1 MTDARALPPPAD
13 ASRLA
18 AFRRWWGDH
27 ALMQALGL
35 AAGLLVVAVLAAN
48 VVGSMRRYGM
58 SPSFDYL
65 SQPANFDI
73 SESLIVYRAGDPY
86 ARAILVG
93 LLNTLKLAVAGCAL
107 ATVLGVTL
115 GLLRAAGNALLA
127 GIVSAYVEAV
137 RNTPLVLQ
145 LFFWIALTHALPPV
159 RQAIEPFPSAYL
171 SVRGV
176 YLPWISVESGSL
188 WPIVAFLAVVA
199 FGVHYVHRRLGRPLA
214 RREWIAVA
222 SAAIAAPILWAR
234 ASGLNLAVELPAL
247 KGFNIVGGISLT
259 PEFAAMLVGLT
270 VYYAASIAEIVRSGL
285 QSVTHGQWEAGRA
298 LGLHRT
304 RVLQLV
310 VLPQAMRVITP
321 LMTST
326 YLDLT
331 KDTTL
336 GVLIGFTEVTAVIKT
351 SANNTGNAVE
361 TILVLVVVFL
371 SISLPVSAAINAYNR
386 TLARRGVVTS

>member
-1 MTDARALPPPAD
+1 MTDARAARPPAED
-13 ASRLA
+13 TGFA

-27 ALMQALGL
+27 ALAQAIGL
-35 AAGLLVVAVLAAN
+35 AAAAVAVAFLASNVVA
-48 VVGSMRRYGM
+48 SMRRLGM

-65 SQPANFDI
+65 TQPANFDI
-73 SESLIVYRAGDPY
+73 SESLIAYRAGDPY
-86 ARAILVG
+86 SRAILVG
-93 LLNTLKLAVAGCAL
+93 LLNTIKLAVSGCGL
-107 ATVLGVTL
+107 ATLLGVSL
-115 GLLRAAGNALLA
+115 GLMRAAGNPLLA
-127 GIVSAYVEAV
+127 RLVDAYVEIV

-159 RQAIEPFPSAYL
+159 RQALEPLPFAYL

-176 YLPWISVESGSL
+176 FLPWLTVDGGAI
-188 WPIVAFLAVVA
+188 WPIVAFFVLLALVVHA
-199 FGVHYVHRRLGRPLA
+199 IHKRLGRPLTAPEWLGVLSTAVIFPVAWILVEGA
-214 RREWIAVA
+214 RVT
-222 SAAIAAPILWAR
+222 
-234 ASGLNLAVELPAL
+234 VDLPVL
-247 KGFNIVGGISLT
+247 TGFNIVGGISLT
-259 PEFAAMLVGLT
+259 PEFAAMLVGLA
-270 VYYAASIAEIVRSGL
+270 VYYAANIAEIVRSGL

-310 VLPQAMRVITP
+310 ILPQAMRVITP

-361 TILVLVVVFL
+361 TILVLVAVFL

-386 TLARRGVVTS
+386 MLARRGVVAS

>member
-1 MTDARALPPPAD
+1 MTDARALPPPA
-13 ASRLA
+13 AESRLA
-18 AFRRWWGDH
+18 AVRRWWGDH
-27 ALMQALGL
+27 ALAQAVGL
-35 AAGLLVVAVLAAN
+35 AAVTVVLAVLTAN
-48 VVGSMRRYGM
+48 VVASMRRLGM
-58 SPSFDYL
+58 SPNFDYL
-65 SQPANFDI
+65 AQPANFDI

-93 LLNTLKLAVAGCAL
+93 LLNTLKLAVCGCAL

-115 GLLRAAGNALLA
+115 GLLRAAGNPLLA
-127 GIVSAYVEAV
+127 RLVATYVEVV

-145 LFFWIALTHALPPV
+145 LFFWIALTRMAPPV
-159 RQAIEPFPSAYL
+159 RQALEPLPFAYL

-176 YLPWISVESGSL
+176 YLPWITVEGGAI
-188 WPIVAFLAVVA
+188 WPVAAFLLLVA
-199 FGVHYVHRRLGRPLA
+199 LLVHEIHKRLGRPLSA
-214 RREWIAVA
+214 TEWLVA
-222 SAAIAAPILWAR
+222 AAAAILVPAGWVWADGVR
-234 ASGLNLAVELPAL
+234 LSADLPTL
-247 KGFNIVGGISLT
+247 RGFNIVGGISLT
-259 PEFAAMLVGLT
+259 PEFAAMLVGLA
-270 VYYAASIAEIVRSGL
+270 VYYAANIAEIVRSGL
-285 QSVTHGQWEAGRA
+285 QSVTRGQWEAGRA
-298 LGLHRT
+298 LGLHRA
-304 RVLQLV
+304 RILQLV

-326 YLDLT
+326 WLDLT

-386 TLARRGVVTS
+386 MLARRGVVTS

>member
-1 MTDARALPPPAD
+1 MTDARALLPPAD
-13 ASRLA
+13 ENRLT
-18 AFRRWWGDH
+18 AFRRWWGDY
-27 ALMQALGL
+27 ALAQAIGL
-35 AAGLLVVAVLAAN
+35 AAAAVILAFLASN
-48 VVGSMRRYGM
+48 VVWSMRQRGM

-65 SQPANFDI
+65 TQPANFDI
-73 SESLIVYRAGDPY
+73 SESLIVYRAGNSY
-86 ARAILVG
+86 GRAILVG
-93 LLNTLKLAVAGCAL
+93 LLNTIKLAVSGCAL
-107 ATVLGVTL
+107 ATALGVTL
-115 GLLRAAGNALLA
+115 GLMRAAGNPLLA
-127 GIVSAYVEAV
+127 RLVASYVEVV

-145 LFFWIALTHALPPV
+145 LFFWIALTHTLPPV
-159 RQAIEPFPSAYL
+159 RQALEPLPHSYL

-176 YLPWISVESGSL
+176 FLPWITVEGGAI
-188 WPIVAFLAVVA
+188 WPIVVFFVLLAWVVHAIHKRVGRPLSTFEWLGVLLAVVIIPTA
-199 FGVHYVHRRLGRPLA
+199 WIYGEGVRL
-214 RREWIAVA
+214 
-222 SAAIAAPILWAR
+222 AAD
-234 ASGLNLAVELPAL
+234 LPVL

-259 PEFAAMLVGLT
+259 PEFAAMLVGLS
-270 VYYAASIAEIVRSGL
+270 VYYAANIAEIVRSGL
-285 QSVTHGQWEAGRA
+285 QSVTAGQWEAGRA

-361 TILVLVVVFL
+361 TLLVLVVVFL
-371 SISLPVSAAINAYNR
+371 SLSLPVSAAINAYNR
-386 TLARRGVVTS
+386 MLARRGVVTS

>member
-1 MTDARALPPPAD
+1 MTEARALPPPAD
-13 ASRLA
+13 QNRLE
-18 AFRRWWGDH
+18 AFWRWWGDY
-27 ALMQALGL
+27 ALAQAIGLG
-35 AAGLLVVAVLAAN
+35 AAALVLAFLASN
-48 VVGSMRRYGM
+48 VVSSMRQHGM

-65 SQPANFDI
+65 TQPANFDI
-73 SESLIVYRAGDPY
+73 SESLIAYHAGDSY
-86 ARAILVG
+86 GRAILVG
-93 LLNTLKLAVAGCAL
+93 LLNTLKLAVSGCAL

-115 GLLRAAGNALLA
+115 GLMRAAGNPLLA
-127 GIVSAYVEAV
+127 RLVAAYVEVV

-145 LFFWIALTHALPPV
+145 LFFWIALTHTLPPV
-159 RQAIEPFPSAYL
+159 RQALEPLPYTYL

-176 YLPWISVESGSL
+176 FLPWFTAEGGAI
-188 WPIVAFLAVVA
+188 WPVVA
-199 FGVHYVHRRLGRPLA
+199 FFLLLVWVVHAIHKRLGRPLA
-214 RREWIAVA
+214 TFEWLVVLLTAVVVPA
-222 SAAIAAPILWAR
+222 GWIYGESVQ
-234 ASGLNLAVELPAL
+234 LAVDLPIL

-259 PEFAAMLVGLT
+259 PEFAAMLVGLS
-270 VYYAASIAEIVRSGL
+270 VYYAANIAEIVRSGL

-298 LGLHRT
+298 LGLHRA

-386 TLARRGVVTS
+386 MLARRGVVTS

>member
-1 MTDARALPPPAD
+1 MTDARAAPPPAEGTGF
-13 ASRLA
+13 A

-27 ALMQALGL
+27 ALAQAIGL
-35 AAGLLVVAVLAAN
+35 AAAAVFVAFLASNLVASV
-48 VVGSMRRYGM
+48 RRLGM

-65 SQPANFDI
+65 IQPANFDI

-86 ARAILVG
+86 SRAILVG
-93 LLNTLKLAVAGCAL
+93 LLNTIKLAVSGCGL
-107 ATVLGVTL
+107 ATILGVSL
-115 GLLRAAGNALLA
+115 GLMRAAGNPLLA
-127 GIVSAYVEAV
+127 RLVDAYVEVV

-145 LFFWIALTHALPPV
+145 LFFWIALTHTLPPV
-159 RQAIEPFPSAYL
+159 RQALEPLPSAYL

-176 YLPWISVESGSL
+176 YLPWITIEGGAI
-188 WPIVAFLAVVA
+188 WPIIAIFVLLAWI
-199 FGVHYVHRRLGRPLA
+199 VHAVHKRLGRPLSSL
-214 RREWIAVA
+214 EWLGILSTPVIAPAAWIVA
-222 SAAIAAPILWAR
+222 ENVRLS
-234 ASGLNLAVELPAL
+234 VDLPVL
-247 KGFNIVGGISLT
+247 KGFNIVGGVSLT
-259 PEFAAMLVGLT
+259 PEFAAMLVGLS
-270 VYYAASIAEIVRSGL
+270 VYYAANIAEIVRSGL

-361 TILVLVVVFL
+361 TILVLVAVFL

-386 TLARRGVVTS
+386 MLARRGVVTS

>member
-1 MTDARALPPPAD
+1 MTDVRALPPPVD
-13 ASRLA
+13 GNRLA

-27 ALMQALGL
+27 ALAQAIGLGL
-35 AAGLLVVAVLAAN
+35 AALFIAFLASNVVA
-48 VVGSMRRYGM
+48 SMRRLGM

-65 SQPANFDI
+65 TQPANFDI
-73 SESLIVYRAGDPY
+73 SESLLVYHAGDPY
-86 ARAILVG
+86 SRAIVVG
-93 LLNTLKLAVAGCAL
+93 LLNTLKLAVSGCAV
-107 ATVLGVTL
+107 ATVLGVSL
-115 GLLRAAGNALLA
+115 GLMRAAGNPLLERLVA
-127 GIVSAYVEAV
+127 AYVEIV

-145 LFFWIALTHALPPV
+145 LFFWIALTHTLPPV
-159 RQAIEPFPSAYL
+159 RQALEPLPFAFL

-176 YLPWISVESGSL
+176 FLPWITVEGGAI
-188 WPIVAFLAVVA
+188 WPIVAFFILLAWVVHA
-199 FGVHYVHRRLGRPLA
+199 IHKRLGRPLSTL
-214 RREWIAVA
+214 EW
-222 SAAIAAPILWAR
+222 
-234 ASGLNLAVELPAL
+234 LAVLLAVVIAPAAWILADGVRLAIDWPVL
-247 KGFNIVGGISLT
+247 KGFNIGGGISLT
-259 PEFAAMLVGLT
+259 PEFAAMVVGLS
-270 VYYAASIAEIVRSGL
+270 VYYASNIAEIVRSGL
-285 QSVTHGQWEAGRA
+285 QSVTNGQREAGRA

-361 TILVLVVVFL
+361 TILVLVAVFL

-386 TLARRGVVTS
+386 MLARRGVVTS

>member
-1 MTDARALPPPAD
+1 MTDAQAAPPPAEETG
-13 ASRLA
+13 LA

-27 ALMQALGL
+27 ALAQAVGLGAAAIL
-35 AAGLLVVAVLAAN
+35 AAFLASNVLE
-48 VVGSMRRYGM
+48 SMRRLGM
-58 SPSFDYL
+58 SPSLDYL
-65 SQPANFDI
+65 TQPANFDI

-93 LLNTLKLAVAGCAL
+93 LLNTLKLAVSGCAL
-107 ATVLGVTL
+107 ATVLGVAL
-115 GLLRAAGNALLA
+115 GLLRAAGNPLLA
-127 GIVSAYVEAV
+127 RLVAAYVEVA

-145 LFFWIALTHALPPV
+145 LFFWISLTHALPPV
-159 RQAIEPFPSAYL
+159 RQALEPLPFTYL
-171 SVRGV
+171 SVRGIS
-176 YLPWISVESGSL
+176 LPGIRVEGGAI
-188 WPIVAFLAVVA
+188 WPIVVFLVFLGLVVHA
-199 FGVHYVHRRLGRPLA
+199 IHRRLGRPLSA
-214 RREWIAVA
+214 REWLLVLTTAVIVPA
-222 SAAIAAPILWAR
+222 GWILGESVRFAID
-234 ASGLNLAVELPAL
+234 VPAL
-247 KGFNIVGGISLT
+247 KGFNIVGGVSLT
-259 PEFAAMLVGLT
+259 PEFAAMLVGLS
-270 VYYAASIAEIVRSGL
+270 VYYAANIAEIVRSGL
-285 QSVTHGQWEAGRA
+285 QSVTHGQWDAGRA
-298 LGLHRT
+298 LGLHRS

-386 TLARRGVVTS
+386 ALARRGMVTS

>member
-13 ASRLA
+13 ENRLE

-27 ALMQALGL
+27 ALVQAIGLG
-35 AAGLLVVAVLAAN
+35 AATVFLAVLASN
-48 VVGSMRRYGM
+48 VVSSMNRHGM

-65 SQPANFDI
+65 TQPANFDI

-93 LLNTLKLAVAGCAL
+93 LLNTIKLAVSGCAL

-115 GLLRAAGNALLA
+115 GLMRAAGNPLLA
-127 GIVSAYVEAV
+127 RLVAAYVEVV

-145 LFFWIALTHALPPV
+145 LFFWIALTRTLPPA
-159 RQAIEPFPSAYL
+159 RQALEPLPFAYL

-176 YLPWISVESGSL
+176 FLPWIAVEDGAI
-188 WPIVAFLAVVA
+188 WPIVAFLGLLGFFVRW
-199 FGVHYVHRRLGRPLA
+199 VHKRLGRPLSTL
-214 RREWIAVA
+214 EWLGVLLTAV
-222 SAAIAAPILWAR
+222 IVPVGWIHGEGVR
-234 ASGLNLAVELPAL
+234 LAVDLPVL

-259 PEFAAMLVGLT
+259 PEFAAMLVGLS
-270 VYYAASIAEIVRSGL
+270 VYYAANIAEIVRSGL
-285 QSVTHGQWEAGRA
+285 QSVTKGQWEAGRA
-298 LGLHRT
+298 LGLHRI

-386 TLARRGVVTS
+386 MLARRGVVTS

>member
-1 MTDARALPPPAD
+1 MTDARAEPPPAE
-13 ASRLA
+13 AAGFA

-27 ALMQALGL
+27 ALAQAIGLG
-35 AAGLLVVAVLAAN
+35 AAAVVLAFLASN
-48 VVGSMRRYGM
+48 VVTSMRQHGM

-65 SQPANFDI
+65 TQPANFDI
-73 SESLIVYRAGDPY
+73 SESLIVYRAGDSY
-86 ARAILVG
+86 GRAILVG
-93 LLNTLKLAVAGCAL
+93 LLNTIKLAVSGCAL

-115 GLLRAAGNALLA
+115 GLMRAAGNPLLA
-127 GIVSAYVEAV
+127 RLVAAYVEVV

-145 LFFWIALTHALPPV
+145 LFFWIALTHTLPPV
-159 RQAIEPFPSAYL
+159 RQSLEPLPYAYL

-176 YLPWISVESGSL
+176 FLPWITVEGGAI
-188 WPIVAFLAVVA
+188 WPIVAFFVLLAWVVHA
-199 FGVHYVHRRLGRPLA
+199 IHKRLGRPLSTF
-214 RREWIAVA
+214 EWLGVLLAAVLVP
-222 SAAIAAPILWAR
+222 AAWIYGEGVR
-234 ASGLNLAVELPAL
+234 LAVDPPVL
-247 KGFNIVGGISLT
+247 KGFNIVGGVSLT
-259 PEFAAMLVGLT
+259 PEFAAMLVGLS
-270 VYYAASIAEIVRSGL
+270 VYYAANIAEIVRSGL
-285 QSVTHGQWEAGRA
+285 QSVTNGQWEAGRA

-386 TLARRGVVTS
+386 MLARRGVVTS